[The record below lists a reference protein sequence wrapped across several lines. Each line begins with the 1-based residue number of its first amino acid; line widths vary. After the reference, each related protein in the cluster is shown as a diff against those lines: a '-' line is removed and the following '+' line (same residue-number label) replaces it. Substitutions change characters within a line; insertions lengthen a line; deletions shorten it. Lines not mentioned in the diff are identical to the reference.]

1 MTAIGIDTHKATL
14 AACAVD
20 GLGLALDERTFRND
34 PAGHRALAVWA
45 TEVAAGG
52 PIGIEGSS
60 TYGAALARFLVTA
73 GFTVREVP
81 PQLTRRSRTES
92 RRPGKS
98 DPGDAFTIARVT
110 AREPALPP
118 VRLADRTRELGLLLD
133 TREALVHEAT
143 RRRNRLRAHLQ
154 VLVPGY
160 GQQVDRLV
168 SGVALD
174 RARRLLRGLTGL
186 EPELARALVVDL
198 RRLDRQ
204 INGLTDRI
212 ATVVGDDPLLRL
224 PGIGVVT
231 AARLL
236 AETGD
241 VTRFRSPDAFAALA
255 GVAPIPASSGQI
267 QRVRLSRGGNRQL
280 NRALYV
286 IALTQVWHHPPAK
299 AYVARKRAEGKTWRE
314 AIRCLKR
321 QLVRPVF
328 RLLQEGQLGLKAAT

>member
-45 TEVAAGG
+45 TELAAGG

-60 TYGAALARFLVTA
+60 TYGAALGRFLVAA

-98 DPGDAFTIARVT
+98 DPGDALTIARVT
-110 AREPALPP
+110 AREPSLPP

-160 GQQVDRLV
+160 GERIDRLV
-168 SGVALD
+168 SGAALD
-174 RARRLLRGLTGL
+174 RARRLLRRLTGL

-198 RRLDRQ
+198 HR
-204 INGLTDRI
+204 
-212 ATVVGDDPLLRL
+212 LRL
-224 PGIGVVT
+224 S
-231 AARLL
+231 L
-236 AETGD
+236 A
-241 VTRFRSPDAFAALA
+241 FRTDLVFAAVLLS
-255 GVAPIPASSGQI
+255 VALFAS
-267 QRVRLSRGGNRQL
+267 VRMS
-280 NRALYV
+280 
-286 IALTQVWHHPPAK
+286 
-299 AYVARKRAEGKTWRE
+299 
-314 AIRCLKR
+314 
-321 QLVRPVF
+321 
-328 RLLQEGQLGLKAAT
+328 

>member
-60 TYGAALARFLVTA
+60 TYGAALARFLVAA
-73 GFTVREVP
+73 GFAVREVP
-81 PQLTRRSRTES
+81 PQLTRRSRIES

-98 DPGDAFTIARVT
+98 DPGDALTIARVT
-110 AREPALPP
+110 AREPTLPP
-118 VRLADRTRELGLLLD
+118 VRLADRTRDLGLLLD

-143 RRRNRLRAHLQ
+143 RRRNRLHAHLQ

-160 GQQVDRLV
+160 GERVDRLV
-168 SGVALD
+168 SGAALD
-174 RARRLLRGLTGL
+174 RARRLLRRLTGL
-186 EPELARALVVDL
+186 EPELARALVGDL

-212 ATVVGDDPLLRL
+212 ATVVGGDPLLRL

-231 AARLL
+231 AARLI

-328 RLLQEGQLGLKAAT
+328 RLLQEGQLGLQAAA